1 MDRHR
6 RLSLSCMNVNEAAR
20 IMIAAG
26 AALAALGLFLPHLA
40 KLDFFGKLP
49 GDVRIG
55 GENFS
60 FYFPLATCLIV
71 SAALTLVFGFF
82 GKK

>member
-1 MDRHR
+1 MDRSR
-6 RLSLSCMNVNEAAR
+6 RLSLSGMNVNEAAR

-26 AALAALGLFLPHLA
+26 VALAALGLFLPHLA

-60 FYFPLATCLIV
+60 FYFPLAMCLIV

>member
-1 MDRHR
+1 
-6 RLSLSCMNVNEAAR
+6 MNVNEAAR
-20 IMIAAG
+20 IMMAAG
-26 AALAALGLFLPHLA
+26 AALATLGFFLPRLA
-40 KLDFFGKLP
+40 RLDFFGKLP

-60 FYFPLATCLIV
+60 FYFPLATCLLV
-71 SAALTLVFGFF
+71 SAALTLVLGFF

>member
-1 MDRHR
+1 MDRPR
-6 RLSLSCMNVNEAAR
+6 RLFLSGMNVNEAAR
-20 IMIAAG
+20 VLIAAG

-40 KLDFFGKLP
+40 KLDFLGKLP

-60 FYFPLATCLIV
+60 FHFPLATCLIV
-71 SAALTLVFGFF
+71 SAVLTLVFGFF

>member
-1 MDRHR
+1 MDRPR
-6 RLSLSCMNVNEAAR
+6 RLSLSGMNVNEAAR
-20 IMIAAG
+20 ILIAAG

-40 KLDFFGKLP
+40 KLDFLGKLP

-60 FYFPLATCLIV
+60 FHFPLATCLIV
-71 SAALTLVFGFF
+71 SAVLTLVFGFF

>member
-1 MDRHR
+1 MCRPR
-6 RLSLSCMNVNEAAR
+6 PVILSGMSVNEASR
-20 IMIAAG
+20 IMIVAG

-60 FYFPLATCLIV
+60 FYFPLATCLLI